1 MAKENKKSSLVP
13 ALIILVVLAAA
24 VGGFAWLYSTSKSPN
39 ANTSANSANGRTNAA
54 NNSRPGTTIAA
65 NAPPGAA
72 IGINS
77 IGSPA
82 AKVTIEEFADFQCP
96 SCAVAHPVM
105 KDIQA
110 AFAGNNN
117 VRFVFRHF
125 PLTIHDKSYDAA
137 VAVEAAGMQG
147 QPKFWAMMDQMM
159 SNQQAWA
166 NNQNFR
172 ELWRGYAEKIG
183 LDTAKWQDDMA
194 GMAAKGRVDL
204 DIQRARGVGV
214 GSTPSIYIN
223 GRLIPFSD
231 VNVPAMRQLIDAE
244 IQNTASSG
252 APVGGANTVPSN
264 TAPANVTPSNTAP
277 ANVPNKK

>member
-1 MAKENKKSSLVP
+1 MAKETKKSSIVP
-13 ALIILVVLAAA
+13 LIIIVVVLAAA

-39 ANTSANSANGRTNAA
+39 SSTNAA
-54 NNSRPGTTIAA
+54 NNRANTGNTARPGSNIAA

-77 IGSPA
+77 IGSPT

-105 KDIQA
+105 KDVQA

-125 PLTIHDKSYDAA
+125 PLPIHDKSYDAA
-137 VAVEAAGMQG
+137 VAVEAAGIQG

-159 SNQQAWA
+159 SNQQTWA
-166 NNQNFR
+166 SSQNYR

-183 LDTAKWQDDMA
+183 LDVAKWQDDVA
-194 GMAAKGRVDL
+194 GMAAKNRIDL
-204 DIQRARGVGV
+204 DIQRARGIGV

-231 VNVPAMRQLIDAE
+231 VNVPTMRQLIEAE
-244 IQNTASSG
+244 IQNVASSS
-252 APVGGANTVPSN
+252 AQVGGANAAPSNTAPSSPAPSN
-264 TAPANVTPSNTAP
+264 TAPAD
-277 ANVPNKK
+277 VPNKK

>member
-1 MAKENKKSSLVP
+1 MAKETKKSSLAP
-13 ALIILVVLAAA
+13 LLIIIVVLALA

-39 ANTSANSANGRTNAA
+39 TNTSANASNGRSNTA
-54 NNSRPGTTIAA
+54 NTARPGTTIAA

-96 SCAVAHPVM
+96 SCAVAHPVL
-105 KDIQA
+105 KDVQA

-147 QPKFWAMMDQMM
+147 QPKFCAMMDQLM
-159 SNQQAWA
+159 SNQTAWA
-166 NNQNFR
+166 NNPNYR
-172 ELWRGYAEKIG
+172 ELWRQYAEKIG
-183 LDTAKWQDDMA
+183 LDVTKWQDDMA
-194 GMAAKGRVDL
+194 GMASKGRVDL
-204 DIQRARGVGV
+204 DIQRARAIGV
-214 GSTPSIYIN
+214 GSTPSVYIN

-231 VNVPAMRQLIDAE
+231 VNVPTMRQLIETE
-244 IQNTASSG
+244 IENVSKVSGPASNAASAAG
-252 APVGGANTVPSN
+252 NAN
-264 TAPANVTPSNTAP
+264 ADR
-277 ANVPNKK
+277 